1 MEKVM
6 EFEEL
11 KRVRTL
17 MWYMNKPFSMSN
29 LHVLLFRTQCLDT
42 FGTRLWKNCLNN
54 DSIYGLNM
62 TETTNYIRAV

>member
-17 MWYMNKPFSMSN
+17 MWYINKPFSMSN

-42 FGTRLWKNCLNN
+42 FGTCLWKNV

-62 TETTNYIRAV
+62 TETTNYIHAV